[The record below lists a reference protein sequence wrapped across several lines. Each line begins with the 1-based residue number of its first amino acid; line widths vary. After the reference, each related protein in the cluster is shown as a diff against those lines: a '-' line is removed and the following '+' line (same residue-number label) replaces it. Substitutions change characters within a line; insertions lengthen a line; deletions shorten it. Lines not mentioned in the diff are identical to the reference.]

1 MYEIEHPLSDGT
13 FATVSEVMR
22 RTGLSRIGAYKRLS
36 HFIDVNTG
44 FADADI
50 VWIKS
55 GQLTKENRVKESWIS
70 EPVRVAWG
78 TPINPEY
85 LDGVVSGNTMTD
97 RDGKFMDYNARVAL
111 SRYRLEQRAE
121 WRVSSD
127 TILNKVKPHTWG
139 Q

>member
-1 MYEIEHPLSDGT
+1 MYEVEHQLSDGN
-13 FATVSEVMR
+13 FATIKDVMK
-22 RTGLSRIGAYKRLS
+22 RTGLSRIGAHRRLHS
-36 HFIDVNTG
+36 CKDPSTGVVDVS
-44 FADADI
+44 I
-50 VWIKS
+50 LWIKS
-55 GQLTKENRVKESWIS
+55 GQLTKEDRVKEVWIS
-70 EPVRVAWG
+70 EPVQVAWG